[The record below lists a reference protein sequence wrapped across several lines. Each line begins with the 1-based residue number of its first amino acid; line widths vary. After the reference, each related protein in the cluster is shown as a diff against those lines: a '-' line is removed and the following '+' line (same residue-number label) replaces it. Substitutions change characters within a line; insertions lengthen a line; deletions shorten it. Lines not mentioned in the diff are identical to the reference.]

1 MIREEVVSR
10 PHPFDHTFV
19 SASESVFPSDHLAR
33 FRDGTHLIQF
43 VLDDQ
48 LSYRPRRM
56 QHRSQYKASAGYR
69 CHFGDGDKARE
80 RLPQPHCCFA
90 ALLCRSELPRS
101 QIDAFSEREHG
112 QEDERH
118 QNDTDPESDVLSELF
133 CESPKIDYV
142 SCSCAPRSVK
152 DSYMP
157 CFLVGESAAKMLS
170 AACDIPCYTTSHQCG
185 HILAALYSCDR
196 LDLAISG
203 ERFIALH
210 VSGGT
215 TDLLLCKAN
224 EDKELDISQIGG
236 SLDLKAGQAVD
247 RTGVMLGLDFPC
259 GQELEKLALKSSRSF
274 KLRPVIKGTSC
285 CLSGLENLCRDMLD
299 KGEDRCDIARFC
311 LEYIGI
317 SVRDITR
324 NALDQYGQMPF
335 LR

>member
-1 MIREEVVSR
+1 MSLFLGIDTSNYTTSCALFDSETRKVKSLKKLLPVKSGEKGIRQSDAVF
-10 PHPFDHTFV
+10 HHTK
-19 SASESVFPSDHLAR
+19 
-33 FRDGTHLIQF
+33 Q
-43 VLDDQ
+43 
-48 LSYRPRRM
+48 
-56 QHRSQYKASAGYR
+56 
-69 CHFGDGDKARE
+69 
-80 RLPQPHCCFA
+80 LPQ
-90 ALLCRSELPRS
+90 LIE
-101 QIDAFSEREHG
+101 
-112 QEDERH
+112 
-118 QNDTDPESDVLSELF
+118 ELF

-142 SCSCAPRSVK
+142 SCSCAPRSAK

-196 LDLAISG
+196 LDLAVSG

-224 EDKELDISQIGG
+224 KDKELDISQIGG

-274 KLRPVIKGTSC
+274 KLRPVIKWTSC

-324 NALDQYGQMPF
+324 NALDQYGQMPVVF
-335 LR
+335 AGGVMSDSLIKDILADSFDSYFASPEFSCDNAAGVAFFGALKEGKAL

>member
-1 MIREEVVSR
+1 MSLFLGIDTSNYTTSCALFDSETRKVRSLKKLLPVKSGEKGIRQSDAVF
-10 PHPFDHTFV
+10 HHTK
-19 SASESVFPSDHLAR
+19 
-33 FRDGTHLIQF
+33 Q
-43 VLDDQ
+43 
-48 LSYRPRRM
+48 
-56 QHRSQYKASAGYR
+56 
-69 CHFGDGDKARE
+69 
-80 RLPQPHCCFA
+80 LPQ
-90 ALLCRSELPRS
+90 LIEK
-101 QIDAFSEREHG
+101 
-112 QEDERH
+112 
-118 QNDTDPESDVLSELF
+118 LF
-133 CESPKIDYV
+133 CGSPKIDYV
-142 SCSCAPRSVK
+142 SCSCAPRSIK

-196 LDLAISG
+196 LDLAVSG
-203 ERFIALH
+203 KRFIALH

-274 KLRPVIKGTSC
+274 KLRPVIKGSSC

-299 KGEDRCDIARFC
+299 KGEDHCDIARFC

-317 SVRDITR
+317 SVREMTR
-324 NALDQYGQMPF
+324 NALDQYGQMPVVF
-335 LR
+335 AGGVMSDSLIKDILADSFDSYFASPEFSCDNAAGVAIFGALKEGKAL